1 MEHLV
6 IVGAGQSA
14 IQCITSLRKED
25 YSGLITL
32 VGEEEHLPYQ
42 RPPLSKGFLEDTVS
56 NERLYFK
63 KLEFFVENKVQLKLG
78 TKAEEID
85 IENNNIHLSD
95 NTKLSFDKLV
105 FATGSSVRK
114 LDFPGKDLNSIHYLR
129 GLDDALSI
137 KKDLQTRQNIVVVGA
152 GYIGLEVAAIA
163 AKQNKSVT
171 VIEMADR
178 VMNRTVDP
186 QISDYYLKLHQKNGV
201 TFKFNTSLKEIVG
214 ASNPEKVI
222 CSDGT
227 EVKADM
233 VIIGAGIMPNVEL
246 AENAGLSCDNGI
258 VVNEFGKT
266 DHANIYACG
275 DCTNHPNKLLN
286 KKIRLESVHNA
297 MEQSKTVASSI
308 INKSIEYNQIPWFWS
323 DQYDH
328 KLQIVGLSGEHD
340 KVIMR
345 GDMSEAKF
353 MLFYTKDEKLIAV
366 DAVNNSKEFLICK
379 KLVANKVTIKPDEIS
394 NPDTN
399 LNDLIE

>member
-25 YSGLITL
+25 YPGLITL

-345 GDMSEAKF
+345 GDMSDAKF
-353 MLFYTKDEKLIAV
+353 MLLYTKDEKLIAV

-379 KLVANKVTIKPDEIS
+379 KLVANKVTIKADEIS

>member
-1 MEHLV
+1 MENLA

-25 YSGLITL
+25 YPGLITL

-137 KKDLQTRQNIVVVGA
+137 KKDLQTRQNVVVVGA

-186 QISDYYLKLHQKNGV
+186 QISDYYLNLHQKNGV
-201 TFKFNTSLKEIVG
+201 TFKFNTSLQEIIG
-214 ASNPEKVI
+214 KNNPEKVI

-258 VVNEFGKT
+258 IVNEFGKT

-308 INKSIEYNQIPWFWS
+308 INKSLAYNQIPWFWS

-328 KLQIVGLSGEHD
+328 KLQIVGLSGDHD

-394 NPDTN
+394 NPATN

>member
-25 YSGLITL
+25 YPGLITL

-275 DCTNHPNKLLN
+275 DCTNHPNKLIN

-345 GDMSEAKF
+345 GDMSDAKF
-353 MLFYTKDEKLIAV
+353 MLLYTKDEKLIAV

>member
-1 MEHLV
+1 MENLV

-25 YSGLITL
+25 YPGLITL

-63 KLEFFVENKVQLKLG
+63 KLEFFIENKVKLKLG

-137 KKDLQTRQNIVVVGA
+137 KKDLQTKQNIVVVGA

-186 QISDYYLKLHQKNGV
+186 QISDYYLNLHQKNGV
-201 TFKFNTSLKEIVG
+201 TFKFNTSLQEIIG
-214 ASNPEKVI
+214 TNNPEKVV
-222 CSDGT
+222 CSDGS
-227 EVKADM
+227 EVAADM
-233 VIIGAGIMPNVEL
+233 VVIGAGIMPNVEL

-266 DHANIYACG
+266 DHADIYACG

-308 INKSIEYNQIPWFWS
+308 INQSIAYNQIPWFWS

-328 KLQIVGLSGEHD
+328 KLQIVGLSGDHD

-353 MLFYTKDEKLIAV
+353 MLFYTKEDKLIAV

-394 NPDTN
+394 NPATN

>member
-1 MEHLV
+1 MENLV

-25 YSGLITL
+25 YPGLITL

-63 KLEFFVENKVQLKLG
+63 KLEFFIENKVQLKLG

-137 KKDLQTRQNIVVVGA
+137 KKDLQTSQNIVVVGA

-186 QISDYYLKLHQKNGV
+186 QISDYYLNLHQKNGV
-201 TFKFNTSLKEIVG
+201 TFKFNTSLQEIIG
-214 ASNPEKVI
+214 TNNPEKVV
-222 CSDGT
+222 CSDGS
-227 EVKADM
+227 EVAADM
-233 VIIGAGIMPNVEL
+233 VVIGAGIMPNVEL

-266 DHANIYACG
+266 DHVDIYACG
-275 DCTNHPNKLLN
+275 DCTNHPNKLLD

-308 INKSIEYNQIPWFWS
+308 INQSLAYNQIPWFWS

-328 KLQIVGLSGEHD
+328 KLQIVGLSGDHD

-394 NPDTN
+394 NPATN

>member
-1 MEHLV
+1 MENLV

-25 YSGLITL
+25 YPGLITL

-63 KLEFFVENKVQLKLG
+63 KLEFFIENKVQLKLG

-186 QISDYYLKLHQKNGV
+186 QISDYYLNLHQKNGV
-201 TFKFNTSLKEIVG
+201 TFKFNTSLKEIIG
-214 ASNPEKVI
+214 TNNPEKVV
-222 CSDGT
+222 CSDGS
-227 EVKADM
+227 EVAADM
-233 VIIGAGIMPNVEL
+233 VVIGAGIMPNVEL

-266 DHANIYACG
+266 DHADIYACG

-308 INKSIEYNQIPWFWS
+308 INQSIAYNQIPWFWS

-328 KLQIVGLSGEHD
+328 KLQIVGLSGDHD

-353 MLFYTKDEKLIAV
+353 MLFYTKDDKLIAV

-394 NPDTN
+394 NPATN

>member
-25 YSGLITL
+25 YPGLITL

-63 KLEFFVENKVQLKLG
+63 KLEFFIENKVQLKLG

-129 GLDDALSI
+129 GLDDAPSI
-137 KKDLQTRQNIVVVGA
+137 KKDLKTRQNIVVVGA

-394 NPDTN
+394 NPETN

>member
-1 MEHLV
+1 MENLV

-25 YSGLITL
+25 YPGLITL

-63 KLEFFVENKVQLKLG
+63 KLEFFIENKVKLKLG

-137 KKDLQTRQNIVVVGA
+137 KKDLQATQNIVVVGA

-186 QISDYYLKLHQKNGV
+186 QISDYYLNLHQKNGV
-201 TFKFNTSLKEIVG
+201 TFKFNTSLKEIIG
-214 ASNPEKVI
+214 TNNPEKVV
-222 CSDGT
+222 CSDGS
-227 EVKADM
+227 EVAADM
-233 VIIGAGIMPNVEL
+233 VVIGAGIMPNVEL

-266 DHANIYACG
+266 DHADIYACG

-308 INKSIEYNQIPWFWS
+308 INKSLAYNQIPWFWS

-328 KLQIVGLSGEHD
+328 KLQIVGLSGDHD
-340 KVIMR
+340 KVIIR

-353 MLFYTKDEKLIAV
+353 MLFYTKDDKLIAV

-394 NPDTN
+394 NPATN

>member
-25 YSGLITL
+25 YPGLITL

-222 CSDGT
+222 CSDGA

-246 AENAGLSCDNGI
+246 AENAGLNCDNGI
-258 VVNEFGKT
+258 IVNEFGKT

-353 MLFYTKDEKLIAV
+353 MLFYTKDKKLIAV

>member
-1 MEHLV
+1 MENLV

-25 YSGLITL
+25 YPGLITL

-63 KLEFFVENKVQLKLG
+63 KLEFFIENKVKLKLG

-186 QISDYYLKLHQKNGV
+186 QISDYYLNLHQKNGV
-201 TFKFNTSLKEIVG
+201 TFKFNTSLKEIIG
-214 ASNPEKVI
+214 TNNPEKVV
-222 CSDGT
+222 CSDGS
-227 EVKADM
+227 EVAADM
-233 VIIGAGIMPNVEL
+233 VVIGAGIMPNVEL

-266 DHANIYACG
+266 DHADIYACG

-308 INKSIEYNQIPWFWS
+308 INKSLAYNQIPWFWS

-328 KLQIVGLSGEHD
+328 KLQIVGLSGDHD

-353 MLFYTKDEKLIAV
+353 MLFYTKDDKLIAV

-394 NPDTN
+394 NPATN